1 VRQIGVAM
9 NELPL
14 NQVSGI
20 IGSGPLLLVTTSDGV
35 RRDVMTLAWHTMHD
49 FSPPL
54 VGIVMGAD
62 HFSRELLDKS
72 GSCVLAVPGADLATL
87 AVKVGTVSGRDMDK
101 FAAFDIRTA
110 PAADVSA
117 PLLADCLVNLECR
130 VVDTIPKY
138 EHVILRSGPCL
149 GEPRPQG
156 RAHPAPQGWGTF
168 PRQRRGA
175 GPRRPVPEEV
185 TRPDASCPSPMRYFI
200 VTCAKQALPPP

>member
-1 VRQIGVAM
+1 M

-138 EHVILRSGPCL
+138 EHVILEVVRAWENPDRKDGRTLHHRGGARFRASG
-149 GEPRPQG
+149 
-156 RAHPAPQGWGTF
+156 
-168 PRQRRGA
+168 
-175 GPRRPVPEEV
+175 EEL
-185 TRPDASCPSPMRYFI
+185 DLA
-200 VTCAKQALPPP
+200 ALYPKK